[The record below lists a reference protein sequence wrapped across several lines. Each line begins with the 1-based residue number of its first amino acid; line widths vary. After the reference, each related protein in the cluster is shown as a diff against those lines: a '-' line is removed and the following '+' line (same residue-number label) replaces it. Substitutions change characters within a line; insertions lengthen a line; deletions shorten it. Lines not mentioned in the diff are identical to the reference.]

1 MIEKEILDYLN
12 SADVGLSA
20 TVYMEQPPTKPNIFF
35 LMEKTSESVENQ
47 IKRATIVIQSYATSL
62 YSASTMSEEV
72 INAMLNMIS
81 EDGISRVSLN
91 SNSNFTDATAKQY
104 RYQTTFVVT
113 FY

>member
-1 MIEKEILDYLN
+1 MIEREILDYLN

-20 TVYMEQPPTKPNIFF
+20 AVYMEQPSTKPSTFF

-72 INAMLNMIS
+72 ISAMLNMIS
-81 EDGISRVSLN
+81 EDGISKISLN

-104 RYQTTFVVT
+104 RYQATFVVT